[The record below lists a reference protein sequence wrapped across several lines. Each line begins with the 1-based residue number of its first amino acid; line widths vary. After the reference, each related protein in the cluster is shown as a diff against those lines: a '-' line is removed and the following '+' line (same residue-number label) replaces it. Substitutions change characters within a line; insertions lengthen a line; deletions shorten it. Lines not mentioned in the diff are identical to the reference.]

1 MVLTIAV
8 WYRELP
14 LLCTSP
20 VLQPSLEPLA
30 TISHSIVSVFFIIF
44 SHCLLLLIDETFSFF
59 FFLLWLHRFFF
70 LLLNNILL
78 FGSTLFVLLFRL
90 N

>member
-30 TISHSIVSVFFIIF
+30 SISHSIVSVFFFI
-44 SHCLLLLIDETFSFF
+44 FF
-59 FFLLWLHRFFF
+59 FHIAFSYLSMRLLASSFSYYGYIDFFF
-70 LLLNNILL
+70 YC
-78 FGSTLFVLLFRL
+78 
-90 N
+90 